1 MLFFSSHTS
10 VCLIVC
16 TCVQLLATIDE
27 LMTFLLVTTF
37 LLIAGVV
44 GLNLFIALLSDTFQ
58 RVYDNAQANAL
69 LQKVPTIICQ
79 IPISAF

>member
-1 MLFFSSHTS
+1 
-10 VCLIVC
+10 
-16 TCVQLLATIDE
+16 
-27 LMTFLLVTTF
+27 MTFILVITF

-69 LQKVPTIICQ
+69 LQKVNIVA
-79 IPISAF
+79 ISIT